1 MKKADVT
8 INMVPK
14 KYEYAVTERFAGYF
28 FKTGAWSYMFQMQ
41 GQSKDKKISETES
54 VWII

>member
-28 FKTGAWSYMFQMQ
+28 FKTGA
-41 GQSKDKKISETES
+41 
-54 VWII
+54 

>member
-1 MKKADVT
+1 VRLQFVDSLVMKKADVT

-28 FKTGAWSYMFQMQ
+28 FKTGA
-41 GQSKDKKISETES
+41 
-54 VWII
+54 